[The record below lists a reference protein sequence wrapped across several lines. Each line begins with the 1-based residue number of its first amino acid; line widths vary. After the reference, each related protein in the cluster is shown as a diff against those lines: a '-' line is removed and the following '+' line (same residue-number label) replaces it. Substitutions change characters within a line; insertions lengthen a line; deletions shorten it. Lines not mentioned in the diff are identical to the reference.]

1 MEDVRDGAGRD
12 CCYMRFDRFYLW
24 NFKMGNLGE
33 IKTQRFIEKAQ
44 KMVVKRKLCVLRQR
58 IYISQQTVI
67 YIVS

>member
-12 CCYMRFDRFYLW
+12 YRYMRFDRFYLW
-24 NFKMGNLGE
+24 NFKMGIGE
-33 IKTQRFIEKAQ
+33 IKSTAFYREST